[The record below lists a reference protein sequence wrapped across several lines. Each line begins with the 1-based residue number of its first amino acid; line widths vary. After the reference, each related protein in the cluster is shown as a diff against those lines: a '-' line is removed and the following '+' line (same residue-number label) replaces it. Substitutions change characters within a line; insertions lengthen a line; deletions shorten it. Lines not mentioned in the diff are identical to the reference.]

1 MYDRGLFHK
10 WVPGIV
16 MLALIVFL
24 LFVVML
30 INPINSGNISQMSA
44 STGVLSE
51 YYMWGTFATII
62 GMSLVLPFIMRI
74 KMRFRSK
81 ELMITALVV
90 MAILSVVVANTQIG
104 EIVVV
109 SCLVFG
115 IFKMV
120 GMIEMI
126 LPVRAILSPDG
137 DNNRFY
143 SIFYAISIGSSQ
155 IGTFFTSIYA
165 LNVGWQ
171 ALHYY
176 ASAILLIAALLCVI
190 FKHDKRFSRKYP
202 FIYIDWKG
210 VLQFATILMSL
221 AYIFAFGKQQD
232 WFNSPYIL
240 ASIGLVILS
249 IFSLIKRQMHIKH
262 PFLSFKLYKI
272 KDVRY
277 GLLLLVGQGMY
288 MGIGVIASIYTAA
301 ILGYNWMTN
310 ASLNLMTLPGIVAA
324 SFVAFHWTKNN
335 IPIKWYIFSGF
346 AAYFLY
352 TVMLYFMM
360 VPQLNISQLYL
371 PQILNGYGM
380 CALFISVWI
389 YTLRSVPQQD
399 MLPSVAPVMIFRSF
413 FLMALF
419 TALFGWLQYKFQWQ
433 SAGDMAYYFDAFMI
447 GQSPAGVASYGQL
460 QLNAIL
466 AANKIV
472 LGYAIIAGMGI
483 LTFVGLHQFGR
494 QKYTIARYRMFKAER
509 IGIDGALNG

>member
-10 WVPGIV
+10 WVPGLG
-16 MLALIVFL
+16 MLALIVY
-24 LFVVML
+24 LFIVISM

-44 STGVLSE
+44 SMGVLSE

-62 GMSLVLPFIMRI
+62 GMSMVLPFVLRI

-81 ELMITALVV
+81 ELIITALIIMAAMSLVV
-90 MAILSVVVANTQIG
+90 ATTHIGEVVVVA
-104 EIVVV
+104 
-109 SCLVFG
+109 CLVFG
-115 IFKMV
+115 IAKMF
-120 GMIEMI
+120 GMLELL
-126 LPVRAILSPDG
+126 LPIRGILSPDG
-137 DNNRFY
+137 NNNRFY
-143 SIFYAISIGSSQ
+143 SIFYAITLGSSQ
-155 IGTFFTSIYA
+155 IGTYITAIAA
-165 LNVGWQ
+165 LDVGWQ
-171 ALHYY
+171 GLHFYS
-176 ASAILLIAALLCVI
+176 AAILLLTALVCVI
-190 FKHDKRFSRKYP
+190 FVHNKRFSRKLP
-202 FIYIDWKG
+202 FIHIDWKG
-210 VLQFATILMSL
+210 VLQYATILMSL

-240 ASIGLVILS
+240 AAVGIVILTL
-249 IFSLIKRQMHIKH
+249 FSLIKRQVNIRH

-288 MGIGVIASIYTAA
+288 MGIGVVASIYTAA

-360 VPQLNISQLYL
+360 VPQMNISQLYL

-389 YTLRSVPQQD
+389 YTLRSVPQD
-399 MLPSVAPVMIFRSF
+399 NMLPSVAPVMIFRSF

-433 SAGDMAYYFDAFMI
+433 SAGDMAFYFDAFMI
-447 GQSPAGVASYGQL
+447 GLSPSGIASYGQL

-466 AANKIV
+466 AANKTI
-472 LGYAIIAGMGI
+472 LGYTIIAGLGI
-483 LTFVGLHQFGR
+483 LTFVGFHQFGR
-494 QKYTIARYRMFKAER
+494 QKYTIARQ
-509 IGIDGALNG
+509 LNKNRLLGQL